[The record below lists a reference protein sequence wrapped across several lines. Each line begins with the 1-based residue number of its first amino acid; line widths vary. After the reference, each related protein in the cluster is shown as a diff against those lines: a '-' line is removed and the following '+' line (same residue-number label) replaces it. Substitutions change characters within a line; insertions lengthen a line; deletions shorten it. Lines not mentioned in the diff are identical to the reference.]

1 MGVTAQIELCFPKEK
16 HARWAMHVAEELLR
30 TAYAPSDLPWV
41 SEAKKCCSLSA
52 QYLAYRHEAAALNL
66 DTRHTALEWLRRY
79 RTRIFID
86 RCQDIARTADM
97 EDPEALFPQLLCAYI
112 LRFPQVPFTARW
124 RIEMTVSGD
133 IQLLR
138 AAYDG
143 MLLHVQEKRGMR
155 PMDEED
161 WSGVAA
167 EDYAAKDGLLWK
179 KT

>member
-1 MGVTAQIELCFPKEK
+1 
-16 HARWAMHVAEELLR
+16 MHVAEELLR
-30 TAYAPSDLPWV
+30 TAYAPADLPWV
-41 SEAKKCCSLSA
+41 MEAQKCCSLSA
-52 QYLAYRHEAAALNL
+52 RYLAYRKEAAALDL
-66 DTRHTALEWLRRY
+66 DTRQTALEWLRRF

-124 RIEMTVSGD
+124 RSEMMVTGD
-133 IQLLR
+133 IHLLR

-143 MLLHVQEKRGMR
+143 TLLRVQEKRGMR

-167 EDYAAKDGLLWK
+167 EDYAAVDGLLVK

>member
-1 MGVTAQIELCFPKEK
+1 MGFTAQIELCFPKEK

-30 TAYAPSDLPWV
+30 TAYAPADLPWV
-41 SEAKKCCSLSA
+41 MEARKCCSLSA
-52 QYLAYRHEAAALNL
+52 RYLAYRQEAAALDL
-66 DTRHTALEWLRRY
+66 DTRHTALEWLRRF

-86 RCQDIARTADM
+86 RCQNIARTADM

-112 LRFPQVPFTARW
+112 LRFPQVPFTAHW
-124 RIEMTVSGD
+124 RSEMTVTGD
-133 IQLLR
+133 IHLLS

-143 MLLHVQEKRGMR
+143 TLLHVHEKRGMR
-155 PMDEED
+155 PMDEEN

-167 EDYAAKDGLLWK
+167 EDYAAVDGLLVK

>member
-1 MGVTAQIELCFPKEK
+1 MGVTAQIEMCFPKEK

-30 TAYAPSDLPWV
+30 TAYAPPDLPWV

-52 QYLAYRHEAAALNL
+52 QYLAYRHEAAAL
-66 DTRHTALEWLRRY
+66 
-79 RTRIFID
+79 D

-112 LRFPQVPFTARW
+112 LRFPQVPFTAHW

>member
-1 MGVTAQIELCFPKEK
+1 MGFTAQIELCFPKEK

-30 TAYAPSDLPWV
+30 TAYAPADLPWV
-41 SEAKKCCSLSA
+41 MEARKCCSLSA
-52 QYLAYRHEAAALNL
+52 RYLAYRQEAAALDL
-66 DTRHTALEWLRRY
+66 DTRYTALEWLRRF

-124 RIEMTVSGD
+124 RSEMTVTGA
-133 IQLLR
+133 IHLLR

-143 MLLHVQEKRGMR
+143 TLLHVREKRGMR

-167 EDYAAKDGLLWK
+167 EDYAAVDGLLVK